1 MSNVL
6 SFRDIL
12 SGKRRRPDPA
22 AGYALEFAA
31 LSKCWSEIA
40 QLETGAQ
47 LRIVEHLREV
57 INERAQYE
65 MREIPHE

>member
-6 SFRDIL
+6 SFREIL
-12 SGKRRRPDPA
+12 TGRRRRPDPA

-31 LSKCWSEIA
+31 LSKCWAEIG

-47 LRIVEHLREV
+47 LRIVEHLREC

-65 MREIPHE
+65 MREIQQD

>member
-1 MSNVL
+1 MRLL
-6 SFRDIL
+6 SFPRIA
-12 SGKRRRPDPA
+12 KRPDPA
-22 AGYALEFAA
+22 ASYALKFAA
-31 LSKCWSEIA
+31 LSKCRAEIA

-65 MREIPHE
+65 MRDMGDVP

>member
-1 MSNVL
+1 MRLL
-6 SFRDIL
+6 SFPRIA
-12 SGKRRRPDPA
+12 KRPDPA

-31 LSKCWSEIA
+31 LSKCWAEIA

-65 MREIPHE
+65 MREVPHE